1 MRNLRKISRDLG
13 ENLSDEEL
21 QAMIDEFDLDED
33 GESMYYIYKANLF
46 RILVLAMFEW
56 KITNFILFLV
66 NEEEFIRICTE

>member
-46 RILVLAMFEW
+46 VLAMFEW